1 MIVAGGWSKRILSTV
16 ELLGDTTCSLPKLTY
31 GISDSPQM
39 FLHGNKE
46 VVICGGYPKKTSCLK
61 LVNGAWNHFP
71 ELNKKRILGHVAVS
85 MEDKS
90 FIFGGNDN
98 RKSSEVIER
107 GSGSWKEGPL
117 IPGNGIDDSCGVAIS
132 KDEILLIGG
141 YKTENQIIKY
151 NMTSN
156 TWKNET
162 SKETFLETDRKHHK
176 CAFFKNQLFIT
187 GGYKGLKS
195 VDILTLDP
203 FTTSKGAE
211 LNVGRYKHGLG
222 LIHHKG
228 KLTLAAFGGIDSKWK
243 DLDSVEVFNEDT
255 KTWELS
261 TTLRLSEK
269 KYNFG
274 FLSVP
279 SHLICPHLYS

>member
-1 MIVAGGWSKRILSTV
+1 MIVAGGWAKRVLSTV
-16 ELLGDTTCSLPKLTY
+16 ELLGDPTCSLPKLTY
-31 GISDSPQM
+31 GISDAPQM

-98 RKSSEVIER
+98 RKSSEVMER
-107 GSGSWKEGPL
+107 GSGIWKEGPL

-162 SKETFLETDRKHHK
+162 SNEISTETSNETSNEISSKTSNETSSKTSNETFLETDRKHHK

-203 FTTSKGAE
+203 FTISKGAE
-211 LNVGRYKHGLG
+211 LNVGRHRHG
-222 LIHHKG
+222 
-228 KLTLAAFGGIDSKWK
+228 
-243 DLDSVEVFNEDT
+243 
-255 KTWELS
+255 
-261 TTLRLSEK
+261 
-269 KYNFG
+269 
-274 FLSVP
+274 
-279 SHLICPHLYS
+279 